1 MTAAPAHAATTPPTP
16 PAPPAPPKGPNKV
29 RKDPSKNQ
37 LAARGLVVLVVILL
51 ILALIR
57 GWTQGSF
64 GGPPKVSAD
73 LRNAGGSLVKG
84 SDVKLNGVIIGRV
97 LSISRAPSGGGVRV
111 SMAMDKSLL
120 DRVPANVVARILPAT
135 IFGTS
140 YVDLKGT
147 PDGAPLKAGAVVPAD
162 QAQGTLEL
170 QNALDDIDS
179 LVNALDPK
187 ELATAIGAAAIALD
201 GRGEALGNTAVSLD
215 SYLKTLTPQ
224 VALLRSDLG
233 KLADLMELI
242 QKVAP
247 NLLDGTDNS
256 LIALKTLVAHKS
268 DLNAVLVNAT
278 GLANKS
284 NDFLKKNTDELNR
297 FLKNAYALVDAL
309 YDNRGS
315 FAAQVQVNKKL
326 HAIVRSAIE
335 QGFLHVDADVTTV
348 IPGYYG
354 SGDRPSF
361 GGAQ

>member
-1 MTAAPAHAATTPPTP
+1 MTSAPTHAAPTP
-16 PAPPAPPKGPNKV
+16 PPTPPAPPKGPNKV
-29 RKDPSKNQ
+29 RKDPTKNQ
-37 LAARGLVVLVVILL
+37 YAVRGVVVLLVLL
-51 ILALIR
+51 VILALIR
-57 GWTQGSF
+57 GWSSGAF
-64 GGPPKVSAD
+64 GGPPKVNAD

-97 LSISRAPSGGGVRV
+97 SSISRAPSGGGVRV

-147 PDGAPLKAGAVVPAD
+147 PGGASLKAGAVVPAD
-162 QAQGTLEL
+162 QTQGTLEL
-170 QNALDDIDS
+170 QDALDDIDS

-224 VALLRSDLG
+224 VSLLRSDLG

-256 LIALKTLVAHKS
+256 LVALKTLVAHKS

-278 GLANKS
+278 NLANKS
-284 NDFLKKNTDELNR
+284 DTFLKQNTDALNR

-315 FAAQVQVNKKL
+315 LAAQVQVNKKL
-326 HAIVRSAIE
+326 HSILSAAIE
-335 QGFLHVDADVTTV
+335 QGYLHIDADVITTV
-348 IPGYYG
+348 PGYYG
-354 SGDRPSF
+354 SGERPTF